1 MQNGLTTEWGKGQIG
16 TRNAGEC
23 NTSKYYPSPHP
34 WKVLGPPVNFAEKLI
49 CARLSG
55 QEGGKKIRNTFHLLE
70 PRTRCRNYCVNAGK
84 SNRR

>member
-34 WKVLGPPVNFAEKLI
+34 WKVLGPPVNFAK
-49 CARLSG
+49 
-55 QEGGKKIRNTFHLLE
+55 
-70 PRTRCRNYCVNAGK
+70 NYFVQDSVG
-84 SNRR
+84 RRVGRK